1 MTAPTHTAIIDN
13 GISACTCRRW
23 NGPTRSND
31 ETYGE
36 FTHRAYDAHKAH
48 SADAN
53 HQPEQTPGG
62 LFATQQEL
70 FS

>member
-23 NGPTRSND
+23 NGPHRSAD

-36 FTHRAYDAHKAH
+36 YTNRAYDAHKAH
-48 SADAN
+48 QAN
-53 HQPEQTPGG
+53 VNNQPEQAPG
-62 LFATQQEL
+62 LFAQQQEL
-70 FS
+70 FQ